1 MNLDEIQDLAQR
13 ARNRGMNPIER
24 LNALG
29 LILTDQRHVQLAREV
44 AALLADRIEKESL
57 QVLMGA
63 HGVKSVIS
71 LADVKRGIV
80 QYIRENF
87 TENHVK

>member
-44 AALLADRIEKESL
+44 AALLADRIEKEPL
-57 QVLMGA
+57 KALVPRDL
-63 HGVKSVIS
+63 GVSFVSI
-71 LADVKRGIV
+71 ADVKRGIAE
-80 QYIRENF
+80 YIRENF